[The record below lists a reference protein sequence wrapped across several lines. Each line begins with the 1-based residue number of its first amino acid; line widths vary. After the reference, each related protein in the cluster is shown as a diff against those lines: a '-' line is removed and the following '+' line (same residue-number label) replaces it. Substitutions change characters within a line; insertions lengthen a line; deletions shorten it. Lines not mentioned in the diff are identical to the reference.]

1 MIAEA
6 LASYANA
13 TARVFEDR
21 AQSVGASEV
30 GQCARKIFWLKNE
43 DDPAHAAPRDP
54 DYVDTWGA
62 RTRGSIFEAHFWE
75 PALRQRFGDN
85 LLYAGADQQTLTSEF
100 LSATPDGLL
109 INLPRDS
116 LVSLDI
122 ADLGSDGSL
131 LVECKTADPRTALDK
146 AKPEHVFQAQCQL
159 GLIRT
164 LTKHRPDYA
173 LISYSDASFWNEG
186 KEFAVCFD
194 EAIFLN
200 ARTRAR
206 QIMTAMTGEELPP
219 EGWIAGGQE
228 CRYCP
233 FTCPCGRQRH
243 DVPRRV
249 TENPDP
255 QFVAEITDLAR
266 AIKAQESESEAAST
280 KLRQLQ
286 HDIRERLRA
295 RGVSRIV
302 GDGVA
307 VTWGAVKGRQSFDM
321 KGIREA
327 AAAAGID
334 LSRFE
339 TVGDSTDRLIIRLTA
354 NTP

>member
-6 LASYANA
+6 LSDYADA

-30 GQCARKIFWLKNE
+30 GQCGRKVFWLKNE
-43 DDPAHAAPRDP
+43 DDPVYSAPRDS

-75 PALRQRFGDN
+75 PALRRRFGDN

-116 LVSLDI
+116 LAALGI
-122 ADLGSDGSL
+122 ADIGPDGSL
-131 LVECKTADPRTALDK
+131 LVEGKTIDPRAPLDGI
-146 AKPEHVFQAQCQL
+146 KPEHAFQVQCQL
-159 GLIRT
+159 GLLRE
-164 LTKHRPDYA
+164 LTKHRPEYA
-173 LISYSDASFWNEG
+173 LVSYVDASFWNEG
-186 KEFAVCFD
+186 AEFVVKLD
-194 EAIFLN
+194 EMVFKN
-200 ARTRAR
+200 AKARAR
-206 QIMTAMTGEELPP
+206 RIMTTTTAEELPP
-219 EGWIAGGQE
+219 EGWIAGGRE

-233 FTCPCGRQRH
+233 FTRACGRQRH
-243 DVPRRV
+243 DVPRQTADR
-249 TENPDP
+249 PDP
-255 QFVAEITDLAR
+255 QFVAEIADLAR
-266 AIKAQESESEAAST
+266 AIKRQESENDTANA
-280 KLRQLQ
+280 KLRELQ

-295 RGVSRIV
+295 RGVNRIA

-307 VTWGAVKGRQSFDM
+307 VTWSSVKGRGSFDM

-334 LSRFE
+334 LAQFE
-339 TVGDSTDRLIIRLTA
+339 TVGDPTDRLTIRLTA
-354 NTP
+354 TTP

>member
-6 LASYANA
+6 LSDHANA
-13 TARVFEDR
+13 TARIFEDR

-30 GQCARKIFWLKNE
+30 GQCGRKVFWLKNE
-43 DDPAHAAPRDP
+43 DDPAHSAPRDS

-75 PALRQRFGDN
+75 PALRRRFGDN

-109 INLPRDS
+109 VNLPRDS
-116 LVSLDI
+116 LVALGI
-122 ADLGSDGSL
+122 ADIGPDGSL
-131 LVECKTADPRTALDK
+131 LIECKTADPRTALDK
-146 AKPEHVFQAQCQL
+146 TKPEHAFQAQCQL
-159 GLIRT
+159 GLVRA

-186 KEFAVCFD
+186 KEFVVRFD

-200 ARTRAR
+200 ARARAR
-206 QIMTAMTGEELPP
+206 QIMTATSGDELPP
-219 EGWIAGGQE
+219 EGWIAGGHE

-233 FTCPCGRQRH
+233 FTRACGRQRH
-243 DVPRRV
+243 DVPRRA
-249 TENPDP
+249 TEHLDP
-255 QFVAEITDLAR
+255 QFVAEIADLAR
-266 AIKAQESESEAAST
+266 AIKQQESESEAAST

-295 RGVSRIV
+295 HGVSRIV

-334 LSRFE
+334 LAQFE
-339 TVGDSTDRLIIRLTA
+339 TVGDPTDRLTIRLTA
-354 NTP
+354 TTP

>member
-6 LASYANA
+6 LASYADA

-30 GQCARKIFWLKNE
+30 GQCARKVFWLKNE
-43 DDPAHAAPRDP
+43 DDPAHSAPRDT

-62 RTRGSIFEAHFWE
+62 RTRGSIFEAYFWE
-75 PALRQRFGDN
+75 PALRQRFGDS
-85 LLYAGADQQTLTSEF
+85 LLYAGVDQQTLTSEF

-116 LVSLDI
+116 LAALDI
-122 ADLGSDGSL
+122 ADIGPDGSL
-131 LVECKTADPRTALDK
+131 LVECKTADPRTTFDAV
-146 AKPEHVFQAQCQL
+146 KPEHAFQAQCQL
-159 GLIRT
+159 GLVRE

-186 KEFAVCFD
+186 REFAVGFD
-194 EAIFLN
+194 ETIFTN
-200 ARTRAR
+200 AKARAR
-206 QIMTAMTGEELPP
+206 WIMTATTAEELPP
-219 EGWIAGGQE
+219 EGWIAGGRE

-233 FTCPCGRQRH
+233 FTRACGRQRH
-243 DVPRRV
+243 AVPGQTV
-249 TENPDP
+249 DKPDL
-255 QFVAEITDLAR
+255 QFVAEIADLAR
-266 AIKAQESESEAAST
+266 AIKQQESESDAASA
-280 KLRQLQ
+280 KLRGLQ

-295 RGVSRIV
+295 RGVSRIA

-307 VTWGAVKGRQSFDM
+307 VTWGSVKGRGSFDM

-334 LSRFE
+334 LAQFE
-339 TVGDSTDRLIIRLTA
+339 TVGDPTDRLTIRLTA
-354 NTP
+354 ATP